1 MIKAYRHFINYMKLK
16 NLVVVITGASSG
28 IGRATALKLAKKGS
42 NLVLAARRKKA
53 LEDLAYECVKLGG
66 KAIAVSTDVSEEAEI
81 KILIDKAITEYGKI
95 DVWINNAAVTV
106 LGRLED
112 IPSEDLKKVLDTN
125 LLGYAYG
132 AKHIVP
138 HFKDNRQGIL
148 INVGSVASIAGEPFA
163 IPYSMTQFGIRGLSL
178 SLAEELSDIE
188 GIHIC
193 NIIPDTTDTPIYNQ
207 AANYMGKRIVA
218 PGNPLSPHIVAD
230 QIVKLILKPK
240 AETFIERK
248 KRFSKLFRFLGRKR
262 FNKDYREAVL
272 TGHFSLEDTKDTKG
286 NLYESN
292 ERCATISGGWEID
305 RPSRKIPGSV
315 LFGSVVFTWVAL
327 LFTLLMGKKKAVP
340 KILQKV

>member
-1 MIKAYRHFINYMKLK
+1 MKLK

-28 IGRATALKLAKKGS
+28 IGRATALKLAKNGAR
-42 NLVLAARRKKA
+42 LVLAARRKKA

-66 KAIAVSTDVSEEAEI
+66 KAIAVSTDVSEESEI
-81 KILIDKAITEYGKI
+81 KILIDRAITEYGKI

-138 HFKDNRQGIL
+138 HFKQNQQGIL
-148 INVGSVASIAGEPFA
+148 INVGSIASIAGEPFA

-188 GIHIC
+188 GIHVC
-193 NIIPDTTDTPIYNQ
+193 SIIPDTTDTPIYNQ

-218 PGNPLSPHIVAD
+218 PGNPLSPHKVAD

-240 AETFIERK
+240 PETFIERK
-248 KRFSKLFRFLGRKR
+248 KRFSKLFKFLGKKR
-262 FNKDYREAVL
+262 FNREYREAVL
-272 TGHFSLEDTKDTKG
+272 KEHFSVEETTPTSG
-286 NLYESN
+286 NLYESH
-292 ERCATISGGWEID
+292 ERCATISGGWELEH
-305 RPSRKIPGSV
+305 PTRKLSVPLLIGSFLV
-315 LFGSVVFTWVAL
+315 SSVAL
-327 LFTLLMGKKKAVP
+327 LFTLLMGNKKPAP
-340 KILQKV
+340 KVLEKI